1 MVAEKDFNA
10 PKHPELEQVPNLHV
24 IKTMQSLHSKGF
36 VREQFAWRHHYW
48 YLTNEGKFIIFAPP
62 IPKSCKLLSQ
72 DLKNAFIDFELSL
85 LVLNIH
91 LNLCA
96 FCEFSEFN
104 CSLKVSKQELSGFNI
119 LD

>member
-48 YLTNEGKFIIFAPP
+48 YLTNEGKFILSIFFAPL
-62 IPKSCKLLSQ
+62 IQKSLFSFFDFICKLLSQ
-72 DLKNAFIDFELSL
+72 DFINAFIDFEICLRHQIS
-85 LVLNIH
+85 N
-91 LNLCA
+91 
-96 FCEFSEFN
+96 
-104 CSLKVSKQELSGFNI
+104 
-119 LD
+119 